1 MFGDMSRSIWHLMI
15 DVDQQLLTLKVNM
28 EFYNPQRLFALENYF
43 LPHYRPSCIM
53 NIFFI

>member
-15 DVDQQLLTLKVNM
+15 DVDQQLLTLKVNV

-43 LPHYRPSCIM
+43 LPDL
-53 NIFFI
+53 NV